1 MSKLIHT
8 RGTPRRERSVCTT
21 EYICGRDKKGAEK
34 KLIVNIILKI
44 GRAVCHEINIKK
56 MKKTSYKKAR

>member
-8 RGTPRRERSVCTT
+8 RGTPRRERSVFTT

-34 KLIVNIILKI
+34 KTYCKY
-44 GRAVCHEINIKK
+44 NIKNREGCV
-56 MKKTSYKKAR
+56 S

>member
-56 MKKTSYKKAR
+56 M